1 MRLILRHTVALFLS
15 LITLVAT
22 GQNTQDSQEKSNDS
36 TDTEKVWK
44 PTFTLGSGVLTYY
57 GDLSKGFRINRPSN
71 SQFAFRIGVEQ
82 RVNDYLDAELYF
94 LYGNVAANERS
105 LNFNRN
111 FSSSIT
117 AGGAQIKYNFHHL
130 LKENRTAEPYV
141 GVGFQIFEFNAKT
154 DLYDKYGNTY
164 HYWDDG
170 TIRTLPQ
177 TPENQNRAIRIQRD
191 YEYETD
197 VRELYSEELG
207 MYDNFSYAIPLS
219 AGMSINLTSR
229 TRFDFGATYHFTFTD
244 KMDGSTPSL
253 WSEPKGDSQND
264 QFLYVGAGFSFNLN
278 KEKSQR
284 ADSKKDPYANNDPFI
299 ADVEDDLDQDGIVN
313 LWDQCPNT
321 PIGIPVN
328 EKGCAIDTDGDG
340 VPDYKDE
347 ELNTPQNSPVDSLG
361 VALSD
366 EELAEMARQFSDTTG
381 NYSPI
386 DNETYTV
393 DITATRTQR
402 TRNVRDRSYA
412 VKIGEFDESI
422 PDELINEILSL
433 PDVETFDK
441 DGTIIVALGDY
452 NSIAEAT
459 AKRGELKQQGIDSE
473 GVISRDKLGN
483 VKDIA
488 DAGSATSS
496 GSQSGS
502 GGTSTG
508 RSTGSGSGYEGEIT
522 RSLEGKTIDKNK
534 TFYRVQIGAF
544 SQQLNRKTMS
554 DVPNLVSFK
563 GKDGL
568 IRAYAGE
575 FTSYKKAAE
584 LKIEMIQKGY
594 DGAYVVAL
602 RGGDKISLQEAKA
615 LVVKDDSGVPKDRK
629 LTEEEKENNLRF
641 KVQIGAF
648 KKEIPTA
655 TLEKYMQLDNLEQK
669 QQQNGVIKYVA
680 GSFKSYEAA
689 KAFKDKLR
697 KQGFDGAFVVGE
709 WKGQI
714 FSAKKAI
721 ELSK

>member
-15 LITLVAT
+15 LTTLVAT
-22 GQNTQDSQEKSNDS
+22 GQKAQDNQETNSDS
-36 TDTEKVWK
+36 AKTDKVWK
-44 PTFTLGSGVLTYY
+44 PTFTLGTGVLTYY

-71 SQFAFRIGVEQ
+71 SQFAFRLGVEQ
-82 RVNDYLDAELYF
+82 KVTDYLDAELYL

-111 FSSSIT
+111 FSTSIT
-117 AGGAQIKYNFHHL
+117 AGGVQVKYNFHHL
-130 LKENRTAEPYV
+130 LKENRTAEPYI
-141 GVGFQIFEFNAKT
+141 GVGFEVLEFNAKT
-154 DLYDKYGNTY
+154 DLYDEYGNTY

-170 TIRTLPQ
+170 TIRNLPQ
-177 TPENQNRAIRIQRD
+177 TQENQNSAIRIQRD

-197 VRELYSEELG
+197 IRELYSEQLG
-207 MYDNFSYAIPLS
+207 YYDNFAFAIPVS

-229 TRFDFGATYHFTFTD
+229 FRFDFGATYHFTFTD
-244 KMDGSTPSL
+244 KLDGSTPSL
-253 WSEPKGDSQND
+253 WSEPKGDSQYD
-264 QFLYVGAGFSFNLN
+264 QLLYVGAGLSFNLN
-278 KEKSQR
+278 KDKTPKSGP
-284 ADSKKDPYANNDPFI
+284 KKDPYANDDPFV
-299 ADVEDDLDQDGIVN
+299 ADLQDDLDQDGIVN

-321 PIGIPVN
+321 PVGIPVD
-328 EKGCAIDTDGDG
+328 EKGCAVDTDGDG

-366 EELAEMARQFSDTTG
+366 EQLAEMARQFNDTTG

-393 DITATRTQR
+393 DVTAIRTQR

-412 VKIGEFDESI
+412 VKISEFDESI

-433 PDVETFDK
+433 PDVETFDNN
-441 DGTIIVALGDY
+441 GTIIVALGDY
-452 NSIAEAT
+452 SSIAKAT
-459 AKRGELKQQGIDSE
+459 EKRGELKQQGIDSE

-483 VKDIA
+483 VKNIA
-488 DAGSATSS
+488 DAGTGSTSGSQGGSAGSS
-496 GSQSGS
+496 GS
-502 GGTSTG
+502 TA
-508 RSTGSGSGYEGEIT
+508 GSGSDGEKA
-522 RSLEGKTIDKNK
+522 RSLEGKTVDKNK
-534 TFYRVQIGAF
+534 TYYRVQIGAF
-544 SQQLNRKTMS
+544 SKQPNRKTMS

-575 FTSYKKAAE
+575 FTDYKKAAE

-602 RGGDKISLQEAKA
+602 RGGDRITLQEAKA
-615 LVVKDDSGVPKDRK
+615 TVVQDNLGVPKDRK
-629 LTEEEKENNLRF
+629 LTEEEKESNLRF

-648 KKEIPTA
+648 KKEVPTA

-669 QQQNGVIKYVA
+669 QQPNGVTKYVA
-680 GSFKSYEAA
+680 GDFKSYEAA
-689 KAFKDKLR
+689 KAFKDELR

-714 FSAKKAI
+714 FSAEKAI